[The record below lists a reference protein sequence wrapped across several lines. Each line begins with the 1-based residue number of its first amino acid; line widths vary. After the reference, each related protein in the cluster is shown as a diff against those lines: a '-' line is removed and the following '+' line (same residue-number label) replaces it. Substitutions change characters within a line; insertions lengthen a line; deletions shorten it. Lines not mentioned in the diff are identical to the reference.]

1 MNPIC
6 LTSRFTYEDT
16 SIRLSKQELPTMRRF
31 LDICLVLTLL
41 SSPGSLLFA
50 ASEPPVPTLTQ
61 EDLENYQ
68 FASPPDDAKEV
79 IKELNVG
86 QMEIMNAQRRS
97 VRELFIR
104 KLGILSLKGDKRDL
118 PILQQLVDR
127 RLVHKREVKEWQAI
141 GVYFGDILVRE
152 FGLHWVVYE
161 DKLGVSKAL
170 RWRSTEN
177 YVFPVTLFS
186 KRNHFN
192 EKIVMEDIYQKLEGE
207 IERFKRAAMLSP
219 VRDK

>member
-1 MNPIC
+1 MNRTFIPY
-6 LTSRFTYEDT
+6 L
-16 SIRLSKQELPTMRRF
+16 
-31 LDICLVLTLL
+31 LVLTLSCSL
-41 SSPGSLLFA
+41 SNVLG
-50 ASEPPVPTLTQ
+50 ASEPPVPTLTP
-61 EDLENYQ
+61 EELENYQ
-68 FASPPDDAKEV
+68 FASPPDSDKEI
-79 IKELNVG
+79 IKALNVG
-86 QMEIMNAQRRS
+86 QIEIMNAQRRA

-141 GVYFGDILVRE
+141 GVYFGDILVSE

-161 DKLGVSKAL
+161 DKLGTSKVL

-186 KRNHFN
+186 KRNQFD
-192 EKIVMEDIYQKLEGE
+192 EKIVMEDIYRKLEGE
-207 IERFKRAAMLSP
+207 IERFKRAALLSP
-219 VRDK
+219 VRDT

>member
-1 MNPIC
+1 MIKTVK
-6 LTSRFTYEDT
+6 LY
-16 SIRLSKQELPTMRRF
+16 
-31 LDICLVLTLL
+31 LVLTIL
-41 SSPGSLLFA
+41 SCLSGIALG
-50 ASEPPVPTLTQ
+50 ASEPPVPTLTP
-61 EDLENYQ
+61 EELENYQ
-68 FASPPDDAKEV
+68 FASPPDEDKEI
-79 IKELNVG
+79 IKALNVG

-97 VRELFIR
+97 VRELLVR

-127 RLVHKREVKEWQAI
+127 RLIHTREVKEWQAI

-161 DKLGVSKAL
+161 DKLGISKAL

-192 EKIVMEDIYQKLEGE
+192 EKIVMEDIYRKLEFE
-207 IERFKRAAMLSP
+207 VERFKRAAMLSP
-219 VRDK
+219 VRNK

>member
-1 MNPIC
+1 MIKTFK
-6 LTSRFTYEDT
+6 LY
-16 SIRLSKQELPTMRRF
+16 
-31 LDICLVLTLL
+31 LVLTIL
-41 SSPGSLLFA
+41 SCLSGIALG
-50 ASEPPVPTLTQ
+50 ASEPPVPTLTP
-61 EDLENYQ
+61 EELENYQ
-68 FASPPDDAKEV
+68 FASPPDEDKEI
-79 IKELNVG
+79 IKALNVG

-97 VRELFIR
+97 VRELLVR

-127 RLVHKREVKEWQAI
+127 RLIHTREVKEWQAI

-161 DKLGVSKAL
+161 DKLGISKAL

-192 EKIVMEDIYQKLEGE
+192 EKIVMEDIYRKLEFE
-207 IERFKRAAMLSP
+207 VERFKRAAMLSP
-219 VRDK
+219 VRNK

>member
-1 MNPIC
+1 MIKTFK
-6 LTSRFTYEDT
+6 LY
-16 SIRLSKQELPTMRRF
+16 
-31 LDICLVLTLL
+31 LVLTIL
-41 SSPGSLLFA
+41 SCLSGIALG
-50 ASEPPVPTLTQ
+50 ASEPPVPTLTP
-61 EDLENYQ
+61 EELENYQ
-68 FASPPDDAKEV
+68 FASPPDEEKEI
-79 IKELNVG
+79 IKALNVG

-97 VRELFIR
+97 VRELLVR

-127 RLVHKREVKEWQAI
+127 RLIHTREVKEWQAI

-161 DKLGVSKAL
+161 DKLGISKAL

-192 EKIVMEDIYQKLEGE
+192 EKIVMEDIYRKLEFE
-207 IERFKRAAMLSP
+207 VERFKRAAMLSP
-219 VRDK
+219 VRNK

>member
-1 MNPIC
+1 MIKTFK
-6 LTSRFTYEDT
+6 LY
-16 SIRLSKQELPTMRRF
+16 
-31 LDICLVLTLL
+31 LVLTIL
-41 SSPGSLLFA
+41 SCLSGIALG
-50 ASEPPVPTLTQ
+50 ASEPPVPTLTP
-61 EDLENYQ
+61 EELENYQ
-68 FASPPDDAKEV
+68 FASPPDEEKEI
-79 IKELNVG
+79 IKTLNVG

-97 VRELFIR
+97 VRELLVR

-127 RLVHKREVKEWQAI
+127 RLIHTREVKEWQAI

-161 DKLGVSKAL
+161 DKLGISKAL

-192 EKIVMEDIYQKLEGE
+192 EKIVMEDIYRKLEFE
-207 IERFKRAAMLSP
+207 VERFKRAAMLSP
-219 VRDK
+219 VRNK